1 MKTIEPITIW
11 DNGKVMQGSILNAY
25 AVNVSLNQSAIFYY
39 GIYAKNED
47 GSIGEKLK
55 EAYNLN
61 MPTEQYLQWDQDEFA
76 WDFVASA
83 LNLVITGDYV
93 APQPLVVEEPILEAA
108 PIEAS
113 PVQENT
119 EETPSNS
126 L

>member
-1 MKTIEPITIW
+1 MKTIQDVQIW
-11 DNGKVMQGSILNAY
+11 INGEIKIAKVLNAF
-25 AVNVSLNQSAIFYY
+25 ATNVNLDNSANFQYVLFSLNDDETI
-39 GIYAKNED
+39 NE
-47 GSIGEKLK
+47 SI
-55 EAYNLN
+55 NSN
-61 MPTEQYLQWDQDEFA
+61 NVFMPTEQYLQWDQDEFA

-93 APQPLVVEEPILEAA
+93 APQPVIEEPIVEAA
-108 PIEAS
+108 PIEEA